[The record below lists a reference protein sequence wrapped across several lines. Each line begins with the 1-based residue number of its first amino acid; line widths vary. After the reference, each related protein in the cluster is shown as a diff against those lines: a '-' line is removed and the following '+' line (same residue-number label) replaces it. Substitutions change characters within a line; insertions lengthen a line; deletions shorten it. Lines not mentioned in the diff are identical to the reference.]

1 MTRSRPA
8 TNATRFSLGVVV
20 LAWVIAYV
28 VALVAQSIAIGLAGW
43 AGEPSETWPT
53 SVTAVAAVLLWISF
67 LVALTVVSRRFGSG
81 RFAEDF
87 RLAFR
92 PVDLV
97 GLPIGAA
104 TQLLAV
110 PALYWPL
117 RRVWP
122 DTFDT
127 DSLSERARELW
138 DRADGIWVVVLVV
151 VVVIGAPLVEELV
164 YRGLIQQTL
173 QGRLDDVIALVV
185 SAVVF
190 AAIHLQA
197 VEFPGLFLFGLVV
210 GFCFMRTGRL
220 GMGIMVHLAF
230 NAAGLL
236 IVA

>member
-1 MTRSRPA
+1 M
-8 TNATRFSLGVVV
+8 GVVV

-117 RRVWP
+117 RRVWS

-127 DSLSERARELW
+127 DSLSERARDLW

-197 VEFPGLFLFGLVV
+197 VEFPGLFLFGLIV

>member
-8 TNATRFSLGVVV
+8 TNATKFSVGVVV

-43 AGEPSETWPT
+43 AGETSETWPT
-53 SVTAVAAVLLWISF
+53 SVTAAAAVLLWISF
-67 LVALTVVSRRFGSG
+67 FVALTVVSRRFGSG

-122 DTFDT
+122 DAFDT
-127 DSLSERARELW
+127 DSLSERARDLW

-173 QGRLDDVIALVV
+173 QGRLDDMVALVI
-185 SAVVF
+185 SAAVF

>member
-117 RRVWP
+117 RLVWP

-127 DSLSERARELW
+127 DSLSERARDLW

-197 VEFPGLFLFGLVV
+197 VEFPGLFLFGLIV